1 MSRSITSSIK
11 FLLMKYQERAD
22 KILRLLQERQVVSV
36 ADLSEQLQ
44 VSLVTVR
51 KDLQSLEDE
60 GKLIRTFGGAAS
72 CVIEH
77 REQRRLSA
85 MQRIADRVAREI
97 QDGDCIIMNAGNTTL
112 LTARNLLHLKYLK
125 VITNSVSIAR
135 ELSKKDGFQ
144 LIFLGGEMS
153 SEAVFTHGAEAIG
166 QLEQYKA
173 NKLILSASGI
183 SFNRGL
189 TTRHMEA
196 AALFQKMIARSKE
209 IIVVVDDT
217 KIGFES
223 FYYVD
228 GLHVVNRI
236 VTNASESSE
245 EELRRM
251 EQTGIEVC
259 RC

>member
-1 MSRSITSSIK
+1 MSKVSCAPREEPMR
-11 FLLMKYQERAD
+11 FQERANV
-22 KILRLLQERQVVSV
+22 ITELLQKQQVVS
-36 ADLSEQLQ
+36 AAELGEKLK
-44 VSLVTVR
+44 VSLVTIR
-51 KDLQSLEDE
+51 KDLQRLEDE

-72 CVIEH
+72 CTVDYK
-77 REQRRLSA
+77 EQQRLSA
-85 MQRIADRVAREI
+85 MQRIADCVMGDIEE
-97 QDGDCIIMNAGNTTL
+97 GDCIIMNAGNTTL
-112 LTARNLLHLKYLK
+112 LSARNMLRLKQLK
-125 VITNSVSIAR
+125 VITNSISIAR

-144 LIFLGGEMS
+144 LILLGGEMS
-153 SEAVFTHGAEAIG
+153 AGAVFTHGAEAIG

-223 FYYVD
+223 FYFVD